1 MHKNTIKC
9 TGKNKTE
16 TKTETKEEILATA
29 LVDKGLVSCIEDNW
43 KEDVYV

>member
-9 TGKNKTE
+9 TGKN
-16 TKTETKEEILATA
+16 KTETKEEILATA